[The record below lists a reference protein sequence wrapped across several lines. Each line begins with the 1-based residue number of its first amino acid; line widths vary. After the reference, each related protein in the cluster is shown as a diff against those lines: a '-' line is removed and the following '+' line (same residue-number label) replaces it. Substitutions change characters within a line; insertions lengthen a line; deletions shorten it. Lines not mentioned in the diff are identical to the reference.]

1 MAYQDIRDMEIDNEI
16 QAMFETILQRL
27 DDLSLQIKGI
37 GANRNIIDGEV
48 MLNSTIVCQM
58 LGITPRSL
66 LRFRNRGLLHGIRVG
81 RQLLYRRSEVLK
93 LLNDSRKTQSPL
105 NQK

>member
-1 MAYQDIRDMEIDNEI
+1 METDYEI
-16 QAMFETILQRL
+16 QAMFEAILQRL
-27 DDLSLQIKGI
+27 DELSMQIKGI
-37 GANRNIIDGEV
+37 GANRNVIDGEV

-66 LRFRNRGLLHGIRVG
+66 LRFRNRNLLHGIRVG

-93 LLNDSRKTQSPL
+93 LLNDSRKQSPL
-105 NQK
+105 NR